1 MNNTDEKSQKPL
13 RFCIRL
19 KIVRGQ
25 SGGFGFGIVKL
36 LKGVESC
43 GSLNQAAK
51 QMGMA
56 YSNAWTLLNSV
67 ERDLGI
73 PLIERKGPKGSSL
86 TTEGKAVLNAFTE
99 MEDAATAAVEK
110 LFANF
115 PVK

>member
-13 RFCIRL
+13 SFYIRL

-36 LKGVESC
+36 LKGVDAC

-99 MEDAATAAVEK
+99 MEAAATAAAEK